1 MGKLAKYDI
10 LNLSVSERIQ
20 LVEDIWDSIAEVPD
34 SLSLTDEQKTEL
46 DRRLDAYHQDPT
58 NGSPWDEVLSRIRK
72 GA

>member
-34 SLSLTDEQKTEL
+34 SVSLTDEQKTEL
-46 DRRLDAYHQDPT
+46 DRRLEACHQDPT
-58 NGSPWDEVLSRIRK
+58 NGSPWEEVLSRIRK
-72 GA
+72 RA